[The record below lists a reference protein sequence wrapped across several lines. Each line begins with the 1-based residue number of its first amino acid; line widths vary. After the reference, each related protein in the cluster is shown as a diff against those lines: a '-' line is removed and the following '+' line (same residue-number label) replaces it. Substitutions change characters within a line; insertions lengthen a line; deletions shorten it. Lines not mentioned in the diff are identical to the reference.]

1 MHGPL
6 CSFCIFNYCQ
16 RKRLKT
22 AQQNEREEGGCGP
35 RGKAVSGMRGCT
47 QIGLWGSGLKQEAGR
62 AVHGGD
68 RDTGFTARVNTF
80 QRCAAPGLS
89 QHTPSPLGRGGQSP
103 GEGRVTS
110 PLTALQ
116 FMSREDQL
124 PVIIFSTVFPTQEG
138 LRWCGKLC
146 GQPYRRPRPSF
157 LGINKL
163 QCG

>member
-6 CSFCIFNYCQ
+6 CSFCIINYCQ
-16 RKRLKT
+16 IKRLKT

-35 RGKAVSGMRGCT
+35 RGKAVSGMRGAPKSAVGVRAQAGSQQGCAWGGTGT
-47 QIGLWGSGLKQEAGR
+47 QALRPELARSRGYAALGL
-62 AVHGGD
+62 H
-68 RDTGFTARVNTF
+68 
-80 QRCAAPGLS
+80 

-124 PVIIFSTVFPTQEG
+124 PVIIFSKVFSTQEG
-138 LRWCGKLC
+138 LRRCGKLC
-146 GQPYRRPRPSF
+146 GQP
-157 LGINKL
+157 
-163 QCG
+163 